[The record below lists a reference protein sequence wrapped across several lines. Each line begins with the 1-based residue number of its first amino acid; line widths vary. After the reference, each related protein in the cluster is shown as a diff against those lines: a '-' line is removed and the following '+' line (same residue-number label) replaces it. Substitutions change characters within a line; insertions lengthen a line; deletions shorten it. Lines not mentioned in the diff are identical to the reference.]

1 MSAGAQLPGLHL
13 LRRAPRG
20 GPAQPDAS
28 LVAAAAEAEVR
39 ARYKAQLPSPPEL
52 GPLELEAL
60 ADDVQRRLRAQGLAP
75 VERGR
80 LLKVIKEAWDW
91 LWKSGGKGG
100 KGGGAGGAAGGGP
113 ITKYPNPGPGL
124 GWRW

>member
-1 MSAGAQLPGLHL
+1 MSAQAHLPGLHL
-13 LRRAPRG
+13 LRQAPHG
-20 GPAQPDAS
+20 SLAQPNAS
-28 LVAAAAEAEVR
+28 RIAAAAEAEVR
-39 ARYKAQLPSPPEL
+39 ARYEARLPSPPEL

-91 LWKSGGKGG
+91 LWKNGGKGG
-100 KGGGAGGAAGGGP
+100 KGGGTSGGGR
-113 ITKYPNPGPGL
+113 ITRYPEPGPGL